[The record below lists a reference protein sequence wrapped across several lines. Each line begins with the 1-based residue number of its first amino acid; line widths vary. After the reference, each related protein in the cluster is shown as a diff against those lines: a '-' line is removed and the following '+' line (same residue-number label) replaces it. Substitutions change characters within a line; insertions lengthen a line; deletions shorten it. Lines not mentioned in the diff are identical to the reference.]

1 MAINIDDRLIEELED
16 QYDSEDTFEEIPRAA
31 PNKHQD
37 SKKISDKSERK
48 KAKEQRRKARE
59 GKWGRLQE
67 MVGIDDQFAW

>member
-37 SKKISDKSERK
+37 TKKISDKSERK
-48 KAKEQRRKARE
+48 KAKAERMRKKN
-59 GKWGRLQE
+59 GKWNKLQNFE
-67 MVGIDDQFAW
+67 LIFQ